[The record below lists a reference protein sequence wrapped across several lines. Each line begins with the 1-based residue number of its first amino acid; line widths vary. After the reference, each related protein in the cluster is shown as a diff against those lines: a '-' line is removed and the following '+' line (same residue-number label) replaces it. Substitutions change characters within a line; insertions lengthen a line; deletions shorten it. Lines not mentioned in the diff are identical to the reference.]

1 MKKRN
6 LKAISTILCATLCV
20 SMTACGK
27 GDENS
32 KESEKAESG
41 KGLEIAYNL
50 TTEDFAVFEN
60 IIKDFTLYDFSC
72 LCKKNLSIFQIQIN
86 TNFFFCF
93 SNCS

>member
-60 IIKDFTLYDFSC
+60 II
-72 LCKKNLSIFQIQIN
+72 
-86 TNFFFCF
+86 
-93 SNCS
+93 